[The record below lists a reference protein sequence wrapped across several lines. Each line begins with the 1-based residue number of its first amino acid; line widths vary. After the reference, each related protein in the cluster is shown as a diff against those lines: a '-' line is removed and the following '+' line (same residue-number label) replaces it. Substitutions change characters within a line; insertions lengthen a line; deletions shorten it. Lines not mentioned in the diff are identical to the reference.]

1 MKEYRESIRKKLI
14 STIITA
20 VVIAIIY
27 ISFQFIRLG
36 GIGGPITRC
45 IANIEIPDFI
55 QGFQFGIFVGVEV
68 NMIILFVKYKWSLLK
83 EERLKEL
90 YIKEYDE
97 RDRYIKLQTSQTAL
111 LINYKLIAVATII
124 AGFFDIVVF
133 FTLLFVLL
141 TICLVF
147 IFSKLYYNKKL

>member
-111 LINYKLIAVATII
+111 LINYKLTAVATII

-147 IFSKLYYNKKL
+147 IFSKIYYNKKL